1 MCASG
6 PWRRLNNKWVSG
18 WYGPWRD
25 MASGLLLSSSTK
37 VLMNGIP
44 GATIQHR
51 RGLCQGDPLSP
62 MFFILAMDDIEI
74 IPCPNPEDKLVCK
87 LV

>member
-25 MASGLLLSSSTK
+25 MASGLLLSSSIK

-51 RGLCQGDPLSP
+51 RVREYERGENMRGREVLLLNGMICIAYGGVYL
-62 MFFILAMDDIEI
+62 
-74 IPCPNPEDKLVCK
+74 
-87 LV
+87 